1 MWHGQVLANTH
12 VIPVNVATTK
22 QTNAAAVTLTCN
34 SKGCFYAPTQ
44 LHRVH
49 IFVLLSQGHRM
60 TLSNVHCAAHGIL
73 APQLGVEA
81 GAPTST
87 VLTTGPPGKSPVN
100 TFDLLGGRN
109 PTNSEHPGKPGPRSM
124 VEA

>member
-22 QTNAAAVTLTCN
+22 QTNVAAVTLTCN

-60 TLSNVHCAAHGIL
+60 TLSNVSIIEDYLGSRRTPEPSGQGQVSLQLTAVRGCFSLLFKGGL
-73 APQLGVEA
+73 AC
-81 GAPTST
+81 T
-87 VLTTGPPGKSPVN
+87 
-100 TFDLLGGRN
+100 
-109 PTNSEHPGKPGPRSM
+109 
-124 VEA
+124 